1 VIGVL
6 RVLAF
11 APDSFEDSD
20 AHVLQLL
27 CELISAAVA
36 RARNNAAQELLVDE
50 LRSAVAAL
58 EESEGR
64 VRRILAGAHEAFVAT
79 DELDRITDW
88 NPAAEAHVLGR
99 RGFRAT
105 GQADIVGRRLELEV
119 LHRDGRRFPVELT
132 LTANHLRRGIGF
144 SVFLH
149 DISERKHHDAQRE
162 RLLQQERAHVER
174 LRELDQIKDRLVS
187 AVSHELRTPLTSI
200 TGYVDL
206 LLEED
211 GLGDDARGFLEVV
224 QRNAERLL
232 RLVGDLLDLYR
243 LDNQGLAAGAVPTE
257 LGGLVTRAVD
267 AIRPAAMGKDIDIRL
282 DVQPVIVDGDATRL
296 AQAVDNVLSN
306 AVKYTPEGGSVRVT
320 LAERPGEAW
329 LAIADDGIGIPAA
342 DRERLF
348 ERFYRSA
355 DAVREGVPGTGLGLA
370 LTREIL
376 NAHGGSIEHADGAE
390 GGSTFVIRL
399 PAPGVAAHAA

>member
-1 VIGVL
+1 
-6 RVLAF
+6 
-11 APDSFEDSD
+11 
-20 AHVLQLL
+20 
-27 CELISAAVA
+27 
-36 RARNNAAQELLVDE
+36 
-50 LRSAVAAL
+50 
-58 EESEGR
+58 
-64 VRRILAGAHEAFVAT
+64 
-79 DELDRITDW
+79 
-88 NPAAEAHVLGR
+88 
-99 RGFRAT
+99 
-105 GQADIVGRRLELEV
+105 VGRRLELDA

-132 LTANHLRRGIGF
+132 LTAIRLRRGIGF
-144 SVFLH
+144 SAFVQ
-149 DISERKHHDAQRE
+149 DISARKDHDAQRE
-162 RLLQQERAHVER
+162 RLLQQERSQVER

-206 LLEED
+206 LLEDAED
-211 GLGDDARGFLEVV
+211 LPVEARGFLEIV

-257 LGGLVTRAVD
+257 LGGVVARAVD
-267 AIRPAAMGKDIDIRL
+267 AIRPTARAKRIDVRL
-282 DVQPVIVDGDATRL
+282 DVEAVIVDGDATRL

-306 AVKYTPEGGSVRVT
+306 AVKYTPEGGSVRVSLVEHAGQAHLT
-320 LAERPGEAW
+320 V
-329 LAIADDGIGIPAA
+329 ADTGIGIPAA
-342 DRERLF
+342 DRDRLF

-376 NAHGGSIEHADGAE
+376 HAHGGSIAHENGAE

-399 PAPGVAAHAA
+399 PATRVTARAAA